1 MRPTFVLGLARVFT
15 IHMCG
20 VKKNAP
26 AVQNSDV
33 FFSLQESNVVLNVM
47 RLPVVWKQQV

>member
-26 AVQNSDV
+26 AVQILM
-33 FFSLQESNVVLNVM
+33 FCFSFRKVT
-47 RLPVVWKQQV
+47 